1 MPDKRKNNF
10 PSSQKENES
19 LVEEQ
24 GKYINSIKTKKGSF
38 LALTP
43 LIFFITLY
51 LGISLLLSF
60 KNIEMAF
67 YQFPAPIAM
76 TCAVIFAM
84 IIFKGPLEEK
94 INTFLEGIGQQEIL
108 YMCLIYLLSG
118 AFATISSSMGAV
130 EATANLGISLF
141 SPAWLIAGFFILASF
156 IGTATGTSVGTIAT
170 MTPIAIVLAEKAS
183 LPLPYVLSAT
193 LGGAMLGDNLSLIS
207 DTSIASSR
215 TQGASLPKVVMESFK
230 YALPAALLSIL
241 VFWYVG
247 KGISPIPLEKE
258 TLEPIKIIPYLVVF
272 SLAIGGVNVLFAL
285 VLGIISAIIIG
296 LFLGSFPLLNV
307 GNLLWDGFNSMN
319 DIFILSF
326 LTGGLSF
333 MVLKEGG
340 IAWLLE
346 KIQSLIKGV
355 KTASLSVSLLSFLS
369 DLALAN
375 NTIAILLS
383 GGVTK
388 EIAKKYHIK
397 KERAASLIDS
407 FSCLGQS
414 FIPYGAQLL
423 ILTGFTQGAV
433 SPIEMIP
440 FLFYPM
446 FQGFFLILSLFGLD
460 IGIWQNLF
468 KRKKRFAK

>member
-1 MPDKRKNNF
+1 MSEKKTSKF
-10 PSSQKENES
+10 PTSEKENEI
-19 LVEEQ
+19 LVEKQ
-24 GKYINSIKTKKGSF
+24 SKYIGSVIQKKESF

-51 LGISLLLSF
+51 LGISLFLSY

-76 TCAVIFAM
+76 ACSVIFAM
-84 IIFKGPLEEK
+84 FIFKDPLEKK

-118 AFATISSSMGAV
+118 AFATVSSHMGAV
-130 EATANLGISLF
+130 EATANLGISFL
-141 SPAWLIAGFFILASF
+141 SPAWLIAGVFLLSSF
-156 IGTATGTSVGTIAT
+156 IGMATGTSVGTIAT

-215 TQGASLPKVVMESFK
+215 TQGVPLAKVAMESFK
-230 YALPAALLSIL
+230 YALPAAIISVII
-241 VFWYVG
+241 FWYVG
-247 KGISPIPLEKE
+247 RDASFITLEKE
-258 TLEPIKIIPYLVVF
+258 ALEPVKVLPYLIVF
-272 SLAIGGVNVLFAL
+272 SLAIAGFNVLLSL
-285 VLGIISAIIIG
+285 VLGIVSSLVIG
-296 LFLGSFPLLNV
+296 LYMGSFSALQV
-307 GNLLWDGFNSMN
+307 GNLVWEGFNSMN
-319 DIFILSF
+319 DIFVLSF

-340 IAWLLE
+340 ISWLLE
-346 KIQSLIKGV
+346 KIQTLIKGV
-355 KTASLSVSLLSFLS
+355 KTASLSISLLSFLS

-388 EIAKKYHIK
+388 EIAKKYNIK
-397 KERAASLIDS
+397 KERAASLLDT
-407 FSCLGQS
+407 FACLGQS
-414 FIPYGAQLL
+414 FIPYGAQML
-423 ILTGFTQGAV
+423 ILTGFTHGAI

-440 FLFYPM
+440 FLFYPILQTI
-446 FQGFFLILSLFGLD
+446 FILLSLIGLD
-460 IGIWQNLF
+460 IGVWQNLF
-468 KRKKRFAK
+468 RKKSKS

>member
-1 MPDKRKNNF
+1 MKEKKSTHF
-10 PSSQKENES
+10 PSSEKENES

-24 GKYINSIKTKKGSF
+24 SKYINSITQKKGSF

-43 LIFFITLY
+43 LIFFIVLY
-51 LGISLLLSF
+51 LGISLFLSY
-60 KNIEMAF
+60 KGVEMAF
-67 YQFPAPIAM
+67 YQFPAPVAM
-76 TCAVIFAM
+76 ACAVIFAM
-84 IIFKGPLEEK
+84 MIFKDPLEKK

-118 AFATISSSMGAV
+118 AFATISSHMGAV
-130 EATANLGISLF
+130 EATANLGISFL
-141 SPAWLIAGFFILASF
+141 SPTWLIAGLFLLSSF
-156 IGTATGTSVGTIAT
+156 IGMATGTSVGTIAT

-215 TQGASLPKVVMESFK
+215 TQGVPLAKVAMESFK
-230 YALPAALLSIL
+230 YALPAAILSIV

-247 KGISPIPLEKE
+247 KEASAISLEKE
-258 TLEPIKIIPYLVVF
+258 ALEPIKILPYVIVF
-272 SLAIGGVNVLFAL
+272 SLAIGGVNVLLSL
-285 VLGIISAIIIG
+285 VLGIIASLGIG
-296 LFLGSFPLLNV
+296 LYMGDFSALQV
-307 GNLLWDGFNSMN
+307 GNLVWEGFNSMN

-340 IAWLLE
+340 ISWLLE
-346 KIQSLIKGV
+346 KIKTLIKGV
-355 KTASLSVSLLSFLS
+355 KTASLSISLLSFLS

-375 NTIAILLS
+375 NTVAILLS

-388 EIAKKYHIK
+388 EIAKKYNMSK
-397 KERAASLIDS
+397 VRAASLLDT
-407 FSCLGQS
+407 FACLGQS
-414 FIPYGAQLL
+414 FIPYGAQIL
-423 ILTGFTQGAV
+423 ILTGFTHGAV

-440 FLFYPM
+440 FLFYPI
-446 FQGFFLILSLFGLD
+446 FQSIFIILSLVGID

-468 KRKKRFAK
+468 KKKEQA